1 MFPMIGAPLIFNKFL
16 YEIGH
21 SKLVEMHGVL
31 QIFIDPHPTESD
43 LVFYTRNC
51 VKIAMY
57 FLNCYIQTGAIKNIL

>member
-1 MFPMIGAPLIFNKFL
+1 MIGAPLIFNKFL

-43 LVFYTRNC
+43 W
-51 VKIAMY
+51 Y
-57 FLNCYIQTGAIKNIL
+57 FILATVLKLRSIF

>member
-1 MFPMIGAPLIFNKFL
+1 MFLMIGAPLIFNKFL

-21 SKLVEMHGVL
+21 SKLVEMHRVL

-43 LVFYTRNC
+43 GYFILAT